1 MRKEEREGERRSKGE
16 RSEMRGREKLEA
28 VASSLFPSPFPPAQR
43 EANPRARPGA
53 APRSARDGRSAAGGE
68 GLRSPHARTALLGC
82 SRPRGHPRAS
92 TRGRGRPP
100 RCADG
105 TCPFPTLPPPLCGR
119 LGTTPRQ
126 RLRGWARAH
135 AEPWARPTS
144 RGSAARTHLDTD
156 IKHLGWT
163 SSRSAVC

>member
-68 GLRSPHARTALLGC
+68 GLRSPHTRTRLCSAALGLAGTHA
-82 SRPRGHPRAS
+82 RPRGDGAAHPAVPTGRAPSQPCRHPSADGSGPPHGSASAGGPEPTQSPGHGRHHGALLPGHTS
-92 TRGRGRPP
+92 TR
-100 RCADG
+100 
-105 TCPFPTLPPPLCGR
+105 T
-119 LGTTPRQ
+119 
-126 RLRGWARAH
+126 
-135 AEPWARPTS
+135 
-144 RGSAARTHLDTD
+144 
-156 IKHLGWT
+156 
-163 SSRSAVC
+163 